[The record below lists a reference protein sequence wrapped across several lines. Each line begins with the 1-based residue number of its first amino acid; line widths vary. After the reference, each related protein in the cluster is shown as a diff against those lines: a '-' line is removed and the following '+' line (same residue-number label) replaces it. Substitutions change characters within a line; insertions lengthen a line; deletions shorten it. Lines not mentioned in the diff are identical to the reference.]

1 MQESWAQQEVG
12 QAHLG
17 HGARTKRLVKL
28 VEDLAAHPAESVPQ
42 SCEDWA
48 GTKGAYRFWD
58 NKHVEAAAIR
68 QAHSEST
75 MGRCQGQELI
85 LAIQDTTDLDYSTH
99 PATTGLGH
107 LQGKRTKGKLPQGL
121 KVHSVMAV
129 SPEGVPLGLLMQQV
143 WVREEE
149 PASKEEQVHRRHLS
163 VEEKESGRWLQAQ
176 RGIQEAFE
184 PEQRVLTIADREADL
199 YDLFAQ
205 ARPAGKELLIRAKHD
220 RRLKT
225 EPQAEAEHL
234 WERMRQTPAAVIVA
248 FEVPRTHEHQARSA
262 KLAIRFATITIE
274 PPRPKKNHAVWKP
287 LPLQVVLAE
296 EVDPPEGET
305 PVSWLRLATMP
316 VSGYE
321 EAVQVVLWYSFR
333 WLIERY
339 HYVLKSGCRIEELQ
353 LETALRLERA
363 LATYSIVAWRLLW
376 LTYQAREAPES
387 SCEVVLQKE
396 EWQALYATMH
406 QTLTLPEQPPTL
418 HEVVYWI
425 ARLGGF
431 LGRTSDG
438 EPGVKV
444 IWRGLR
450 RLQDIA
456 ATWHLL
462 HLTQPPAPFG

>member
-12 QAHLG
+12 QAQLG
-17 HGARTKRLVKL
+17 HGARTKRLVQL

-48 GTKGAYRFWD
+48 ATKGAYRFWD
-58 NKHVEAAAIR
+58 NVHVEAAAIR
-68 QAHSEST
+68 RAHSENT
-75 MGRCQGQELI
+75 VDRCQGHELI

-99 PATTGLGH
+99 PATRGLGH

-121 KVHSVMAV
+121 KVHSVLAA
-129 SPEGVPLGLLMQQV
+129 SQEGVPLGLLWQQV

-149 PASKEEQVHRRHLS
+149 VASQEEQGHRRHQS
-163 VEEKESGRWLQAQ
+163 IEEKESGRWLLAQQA
-176 RGIQEAFE
+176 IQASFE

-205 ARPAGKELLIRAKHD
+205 PRPAGKELLIRAKHD

-225 EPQAEAEHL
+225 EPKAEAEHL
-234 WERMRQTPAAVIVA
+234 WERIRQTKAAVIVA
-248 FEVPRTHEHQARSA
+248 FEVPRTHEHQARST
-262 KLAIRFATITIE
+262 KLAIRFATLTIA

-305 PVSWLRLATMP
+305 AVSWLLLTTMP
-316 VSGYE
+316 VTGYE
-321 EAVQVVLWYSFR
+321 EAVQVVLWYSLR

-353 LETALRLERA
+353 LETAQRLERA
-363 LATYSIVAWRLLW
+363 LATYCIVAWRLLW
-376 LTYQAREAPES
+376 LTYEARQAPES
-387 SCEVVLQKE
+387 SCEVLLQKE
-396 EWQALYATMH
+396 ESQALYATIH
-406 QTLTLPEQPPTL
+406 QTPTPPEQPPTL
-418 HEVVYWI
+418 HEAVHWI

-431 LGRTSDG
+431 LGRKSDG

-450 RLQDIA
+450 RLEDIA
-456 ATWHLL
+456 ATWRLL
-462 HLTQPPAPFG
+462 HLTEPPATFG

>member
-12 QAHLG
+12 QAQLG
-17 HGARTKRLVKL
+17 HGARTKRLVQL

-48 GTKGAYRFWD
+48 ATKGAYRFWD
-58 NKHVEAAAIR
+58 NVHVEAAAIR
-68 QAHSEST
+68 RAHSENT
-75 MGRCQGQELI
+75 VARCQGHELI

-99 PATTGLGH
+99 PATRGLGH

-121 KVHSVMAV
+121 KVHSVLAA
-129 SPEGVPLGLLMQQV
+129 SQEGVPLGLLWQQV

-149 PASKEEQVHRRHLS
+149 VASQEEQEHRRHQS
-163 VEEKESGRWLQAQ
+163 IEEKESGRWLLAQQA
-176 RGIQEAFE
+176 IQASFE

-205 ARPAGKELLIRAKHD
+205 PRPAGKELLIRAKHD

-225 EPQAEAEHL
+225 EPKAEAEHL
-234 WERMRQTPAAVIVA
+234 WERIRQTKAAVIVA
-248 FEVPRTHEHQARSA
+248 FEVPRTHEHQARST
-262 KLAIRFATITIE
+262 KLAIRFATLTIA

-305 PVSWLRLATMP
+305 AVSWLLLTTMP
-316 VSGYE
+316 VTGYE
-321 EAVQVVLWYSFR
+321 EAVQVVLWYSLR

-353 LETALRLERA
+353 LETAQRLERA
-363 LATYSIVAWRLLW
+363 LATYCIVAWRLLW
-376 LTYQAREAPES
+376 LTYEARQAPES
-387 SCEVVLQKE
+387 SCEVLLQKE
-396 EWQALYATMH
+396 EWQALYATIL
-406 QTLTLPEQPPTL
+406 QTPTPPEQPPTL
-418 HEVVYWI
+418 HEAVHWI

-431 LGRTSDG
+431 LGRKSDG

-450 RLQDIA
+450 RLEDIA
-456 ATWHLL
+456 ATWRLL
-462 HLTQPPAPFG
+462 HLTEPPATFG

>member
-17 HGARTKRLVKL
+17 HGARTKRLVQL
-28 VEDLAAHPAESVPQ
+28 VEDLVAHPAESVPQ
-42 SCEDWA
+42 SCGDWA

-68 QAHSEST
+68 QAHSEKT
-75 MGRCQGQELI
+75 VERCQGQELI

-99 PATTGLGH
+99 PATRGLGH

-163 VEEKESGRWLQAQ
+163 IEEKESGRWLQAQ
-176 RGIQEAFE
+176 RVIQEAFE
-184 PEQRVLTIADREADL
+184 PKQRVLTIADREADL

-205 ARPAGKELLIRAKHD
+205 PRPAGKELLIRAKHD

-225 EPQAEAEHL
+225 EPQTEAEHL
-234 WERMRQTPAAVIVA
+234 WERMRQTEAAVIVA

-305 PVSWLRLATMP
+305 PVSWLLLTTMP

-321 EAVQVVLWYSFR
+321 EAVQIVLWYCLR

-339 HYVLKSGCRIEELQ
+339 HYVIKSGCRIEELQ
-353 LETALRLERA
+353 LATAQRLERA
-363 LATYSIVAWRLLW
+363 LATYCIVAWRLLW
-376 LTYQAREAPES
+376 LTYQAREAPQS

-396 EWQALYATMH
+396 EWQALYATIH

-462 HLTQPPAPFG
+462 HLTLPPAPFG

>member
-1 MQESWAQQEVG
+1 
-12 QAHLG
+12 
-17 HGARTKRLVKL
+17 
-28 VEDLAAHPAESVPQ
+28 
-42 SCEDWA
+42 
-48 GTKGAYRFWD
+48 
-58 NKHVEAAAIR
+58 VEAAAIR

-99 PATTGLGH
+99 PATRGLGH

-149 PASKEEQVHRRHLS
+149 PASKEEQAHRRHLS
-163 VEEKESGRWLQAQ
+163 VEE
-176 RGIQEAFE
+176 
-184 PEQRVLTIADREADL
+184 
-199 YDLFAQ
+199 
-205 ARPAGKELLIRAKHD
+205 
-220 RRLKT
+220 T
-225 EPQAEAEHL
+225 EPQTEAEHL

-462 HLTQPPAPFG
+462 HLTLPPAPFG